1 MCLVKKSI
9 QNRIIIIL
17 MSDFSSSSP
26 LSVRDRASLKPKK
39 IFEIRTEKGYKENS
53 KNELTTKIE
62 NIKK

>member
-1 MCLVKKSI
+1 
-9 QNRIIIIL
+9 

-26 LSVRDRASLKPKK
+26 LSVEDRASLKPKK

-62 NIKK
+62 NIKKQINHRPLIIFSLV

>member
-1 MCLVKKSI
+1 
-9 QNRIIIIL
+9 